1 MDVRAQG
8 GGDTHTCEQ
17 CGEVLP
23 TEQELERHMQE
34 AHGGGG
40 SAEPRQAIAGVTGE

>member
-1 MDVRAQG
+1 MHARAQG
-8 GGDTHTCEQ
+8 GGETHTCER

-34 AHGGGG
+34 SHGDG
-40 SAEPRQAIAGVTGE
+40 STQPRQAIVGVTGE